1 MRIALVDD
9 DANAQA
15 VLLHLLTEQIGS
27 THEITCFSGGEAFL
41 EAWSAGRYE
50 LVILDIFMGSLSGMD
65 VARRIRRT
73 DGDVRLV
80 FATSSNEFASESYE
94 VNASFYLR
102 KPFGAPEI
110 LQYENMQT
118 RIADA
123 RRAKHDVRH
132 HIALMQSYLK
142 SGTRAW
148 AALGAHHC
156 GEVPRPVPL

>member
-15 VLLHLLTEQIGS
+15 VLLRLLTEQIGS

-110 LQYENMQT
+110 LQYENLQT
-118 RIADA
+118 RIAGA
-123 RRAKHDVRH
+123 RSTTCAITLRSCRA
-132 HIALMQSYLK
+132 I
-142 SGTRAW
+142 
-148 AALGAHHC
+148 
-156 GEVPRPVPL
+156 